1 MTQTAIAFT
10 IACYAVL
17 GVLLL
22 SLNFTSLWRWWVKAA
37 AIVITVAACVGSYIA
52 IAGLLGWPT
61 GSALPERFNLVATR
75 IVEPDMLRGTDGR
88 IYLWIEE
95 VDADQMI
102 ITPPRAFE
110 VPYEVDLSV
119 QVAQAQSELDGGGQ
133 IMGQFAATA
142 AESGERQVASR
153 EGAETGDFSAG
164 SELGTS
170 SGEGGIFEDTT
181 APNTLTFSD
190 MPPVN
195 LPSKPAL
202 MD

>member
-1 MTQTAIAFT
+1 MTETAIVLT
-10 IACYAVL
+10 ICYAVL

-22 SLNFTSLWRWWVKAA
+22 SLNFTSLWRWWVKTA
-37 AIVITVAACVGSYIA
+37 AIVITVAACVGSYFA

-61 GSALPERFNLVATR
+61 GSAMPERFNLVATR

-142 AESGERQVASR
+142 AESGERQVAPR